1 MQIPAEIVACIRAKK
16 CILFLGAGV
25 NAPSP
30 VDSPFGYRE
39 SQVPPRGS
47 ELARRLLARCQEC
60 PDIDP
65 DNLQRVALFF
75 QFRPGGGSREALV
88 KAIRD
93 EITGPAIRVSPALHM
108 LAALPF
114 PIVITTNYDPLIQR
128 ALSRADTMDGRA
140 KDPIRRIYDPH
151 REGPPEPVPLD
162 PIEEN
167 PILLK
172 LHGDIDNPASIVVTE
187 EDYIVFIQRMSDAYR
202 HPIHEN
208 IRARMNSWPIL
219 FIGYSLRDYNLRLLF
234 RTLRW
239 HLDVAHIPLSFSV
252 DPTPDD
258 LIVSVWQRGEKPMV
272 SFVRQ
277 DLWAFV
283 PALFRECTGRE
294 WKERTPR

>member
-1 MQIPAEIVACIRAKK
+1 MPIPAQIVASIREKK

-25 NAPSP
+25 MAPSP
-30 VDSPFGYRE
+30 PGSAYNYTPTE
-39 SQVPPRGS
+39 APPRAS
-47 ELARRLLARCQEC
+47 ELARRLMARCQEC

-75 QFRPGGGSREALV
+75 QFRPNGGSREALV
-88 KAIRD
+88 KAIEE
-93 EITGPAIRVSPALHM
+93 EITGPAIRPSPALHM

-114 PIVITTNYDPLIQR
+114 PIVITTNYDPLIDV
-128 ALSRADTMDGRA
+128 ALGRADTLGGRA
-140 KDPIRRIYDPH
+140 KKPILRIYDPH
-151 REGPPEPVPLD
+151 REGPPESVPLD
-162 PIEEN
+162 PTEEN

-172 LHGDIDNPASIVVTE
+172 LHGDISNPASIVVTE
-187 EDYIVFIQRMSDAYR
+187 EDYIVFIQRMSDIHR
-202 HPIHEN
+202 HPIHEHL
-208 IRARMNSWPIL
+208 RARMNSWPIL

-239 HLDVAHIPLSFSV
+239 HLDVAHFPLSFSV

-294 WKERTPR
+294 WHER